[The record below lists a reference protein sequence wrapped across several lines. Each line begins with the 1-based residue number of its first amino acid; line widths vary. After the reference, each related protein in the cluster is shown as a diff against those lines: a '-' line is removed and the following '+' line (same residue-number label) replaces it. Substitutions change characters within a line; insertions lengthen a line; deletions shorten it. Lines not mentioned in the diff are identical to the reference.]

1 MKTIKLPKK
10 NKWLIGIALSA
21 IVIAGAI
28 GWGVNSYAKEKEE
41 QQQITEQEK
50 QIADVAKKVDALYL
64 DDTKEFLAK
73 DISKDKIEEAGKASQ
88 ALKDEKMLTKEIAQK
103 VKGLASDWG
112 YADVMYNYQ
121 LKVEKL
127 LDPNKVLR
135 EDANI
140 KQVEEQRKDLV
151 ENTKKENFAKSFDP
165 ILKEAI
171 AQREQITEATKQ
183 VDSLYTSNEHKEVKD
198 GITWDTYNKAK
209 ASVDKVKQE
218 KANKNL
224 TTGLKKANDALK
236 AQDAK
241 KEARAKAEQTSQ
253 EVASNANDTSANS
266 SSNDNATSKS
276 SGKSSGSTS
285 SGNSN
290 NSTSGNSGNSRSSS
304 TGGSSKSSSGSS
316 SKSAG
321 GSSSSNKSSSN
332 SGSSSKSTGG
342 STSKNEKG
350 GTDYHVND
358 DELTNEG
365 ENENGGTDY
374 SWGW

>member
-10 NKWLIGIALSA
+10 NKWLITIALSA
-21 IVIAGAI
+21 IIIVGAI

-50 QIADVAKKVDALYL
+50 QSADVAKKVDALYL

-73 DISKDKIEEAGKASQ
+73 DISKDKIEKADKSLD
-88 ALKDEKMLTKEIAQK
+88 ALKHEKILTKEISQK
-103 VKGLASDWG
+103 VKGIASDWG
-112 YADVMYNYQ
+112 HADVMYNYQ
-121 LKVEKL
+121 LEVEKL

-140 KQVEEQRKDLV
+140 QQVEEQRKDLV

-209 ASVDKVKQE
+209 ASVEKVKQE
-218 KANKNL
+218 KANKDL
-224 TTGLKKANDALK
+224 SAGLKKANDALK
-236 AQDAK
+236 AEDAIK
-241 KEARAKAEQTSQ
+241 
-253 EVASNANDTSANS
+253 EVASNSNDTSTNP
-266 SSNDNATSKS
+266 SSNNNATSNS
-276 SGKSSGSTS
+276 SGKSSGNS
-285 SGNSN
+285 S
-290 NSTSGNSGNSRSSS
+290 NSTSGNSGNSSSGS
-304 TGGSSKSSSGSS
+304 TSGSSKSSSSSS
-316 SKSAG
+316 SKSAS
-321 GSSSSNKSSSN
+321 GSSKSNKSSSN
-332 SGSSSKSTGG
+332 SGSSSKASGG
-342 STSKNEKG
+342 STNKNEKG
-350 GTDYHVND
+350 GPDYHVSD
-358 DELTNEG
+358 DELTNIG

-374 SWGW
+374 AWGW

>member
-1 MKTIKLPKK
+1 MKTIKLPQK
-10 NKWLIGIALSA
+10 NKWLITIALSA

-41 QQQITEQEK
+41 QQQITKQEK

-73 DISKDKIEEAGKASQ
+73 DISKDKIEEADKASQ
-88 ALKDEKMLTKEIAQK
+88 ALKDEKILTKEIAQK
-103 VKGLASDWG
+103 VKDLASDWG
-112 YADVMYNYQ
+112 HADVMYNYQ
-121 LKVEKL
+121 LEVEKL

-140 KQVEEQRKDLV
+140 QQVEEQRKDLV
-151 ENTKKENFAKSFDP
+151 ENTKKENFAKSFNP

-198 GITWDTYNKAK
+198 GITWETYNKVK

-218 KANKNL
+218 KANKDL

-241 KEARAKAEQTSQ
+241 KEAQAKAEQASQ
-253 EVASNANDTSANS
+253 EVASNSNDTSANS
-266 SSNDNATSKS
+266 SSNDNATSNS
-276 SGKSSGSTS
+276 SGESSGSTS
-285 SGNSN
+285 SGNST
-290 NSTSGNSGNSRSSS
+290 SSASGNSGNSSSS
-304 TGGSSKSSSGSS
+304 NGSSKSSSSSS
-316 SKSAG
+316 SKSVS
-321 GSSSSNKSSSN
+321 GSSKSNKSSSN
-332 SGSSSKSTGG
+332 SGSSSKASGG

-350 GTDYHVND
+350 GPDYHVSD
-358 DELTNEG
+358 DELTNIG

-374 SWGW
+374 AWGW

>member
-10 NKWLIGIALSA
+10 NKWLITIALSA

-50 QIADVAKKVDALYL
+50 QSADVAKKVDALYL

-73 DISKDKIEEAGKASQ
+73 DISKDKIEKADKALD
-88 ALKDEKMLTKEIAQK
+88 ALKDEKILTKEIAQK

-112 YADVMYNYQ
+112 HADVMYNYQ
-121 LKVEKL
+121 LEVEQL

-140 KQVEEQRKDLV
+140 QQVEAERKDLV

-165 ILKEAI
+165 VLKEAI
-171 AQREQITEATKQ
+171 AQREQITEAMKQ

-218 KANKNL
+218 KVKKDL
-224 TTGLKKANDALK
+224 TAALKKANDALK

-241 KEARAKAEQTSQ
+241 KEAQAKAEKASQ
-253 EVASNANDTSANS
+253 EVASNSNDTSTNS

-276 SGKSSGSTS
+276 SGSSSPGS

-290 NSTSGNSGNSRSSS
+290 SGSSSNSSRSSNS
-304 TGGSSKSSSGSS
+304 SSSSSSKSSGSSSSASKSPSNGNSSKSSNGSSSKSGNSKSSSGSS
-316 SKSAG
+316 SSD
-321 GSSSSNKSSSN
+321 
-332 SGSSSKSTGG
+332 SSKSTW
-342 STSKNEKG
+342 TEENEMG
-350 GTDYHVND
+350 GTNIY
-358 DELTNEG
+358 EG
-365 ENENGGTDY
+365 
-374 SWGW
+374 W

>member
-10 NKWLIGIALSA
+10 NKWLITIALSA

-50 QIADVAKKVDALYL
+50 QIADVAKKVDTLYL
-64 DDTKEFLAK
+64 DDTKKFLAK
-73 DISKDKIEEAGKASQ
+73 DISKDKIEEADKALQ
-88 ALKDEKMLTKEIAQK
+88 ALRDEKILTKEIAQK

-112 YADVMYNYQ
+112 HADVMYNYQ
-121 LKVEKL
+121 LEVAKL

-140 KQVEEQRKDLV
+140 QQVEEQRKELV
-151 ENTKKENFAKSFDP
+151 ESTKKENFAKSFDP

-171 AQREQITEATKQ
+171 AQRKQITEATKQ

-209 ASVDKVKQE
+209 ASVNKVKQE

-241 KEARAKAEQTSQ
+241 KEAQVKAEQANKEVTSN
-253 EVASNANDTSANS
+253 SNDTSSNS
-266 SSNDNATSKS
+266 SSNDNATSNS
-276 SGKSSGSTS
+276 SGESSGSTS
-285 SGNSN
+285 SGNST
-290 NSTSGNSGNSRSSS
+290 SSASGNSGNSSSS
-304 TGGSSKSSSGSS
+304 NGSSKSS
-316 SKSAG
+316 
-321 GSSSSNKSSSN
+321 SSSSNKSSGN
-332 SGSSSKSTGG
+332 SASSSKSSGN
-342 STSKNEKG
+342 SNSSKSSSSSSQKSSSSKSSDENSSSKNTWTEK
-350 GTDYHVND
+350 NKS
-358 DELTNEG
+358 
-365 ENENGGTDY
+365 NGGTNIY
-374 SWGW
+374 EGW

>member
-73 DISKDKIEEAGKASQ
+73 DISKDKIEEADKALQ
-88 ALKDEKMLTKEIAQK
+88 ALKDEKILTKKITREIK
-103 VKGLASDWG
+103 EVASEWA
-112 YADVMYNYQ
+112 YAEYMYDYQ
-121 LKVEKL
+121 LSVEKL
-127 LDPNKVLR
+127 LDTNGILR

-140 KQVEEQRKDLV
+140 QQVEEQRKDLV

-165 ILKEAI
+165 ILKEAL
-171 AQREQITEATKQ
+171 AQQTQITEATKQ

-198 GITWDTYNKAK
+198 GITWDNYNKAK
-209 ASVDKVKQE
+209 ASVDKVKQG
-218 KANKNL
+218 KANKDL
-224 TTGLKKANDALK
+224 TASLKKANDALK

-241 KEARAKAEQTSQ
+241 KEAQAKAEQASQ
-253 EVASNANDTSANS
+253 EVASNSNDTSANS

-304 TGGSSKSSSGSS
+304 TDGNPKSSSGSS
-316 SKSAG
+316 SKSTG

-342 STSKNEKG
+342 STSKNAETGSTHIEEPNSDG
-350 GTDYHVND
+350 GTNIYD
-358 DELTNEG
+358 
-365 ENENGGTDY
+365 
-374 SWGW
+374 GW

>member
-50 QIADVAKKVDALYL
+50 QIADVAKKVDTLYL

-73 DISKDKIEEAGKASQ
+73 DISKDKIEEADKTLQ
-88 ALKDEKMLTKEIAQK
+88 ALKDEKILTKKITREIK
-103 VKGLASDWG
+103 EVASEWA
-112 YADVMYNYQ
+112 YAEYMYDYQ
-121 LKVEKL
+121 LSVEKL
-127 LDPNKVLR
+127 LDTNGILR

-165 ILKEAI
+165 ILKEAL
-171 AQREQITEATKQ
+171 AQQTQITEATKQ

-218 KANKNL
+218 KANKDL

-241 KEARAKAEQTSQ
+241 KEAQASQ
-253 EVASNANDTSANS
+253 EVASNSNDT

-276 SGKSSGSTS
+276 SGSSSPGS

-290 NSTSGNSGNSRSSS
+290 SGSSSNSSRSSNS
-304 TGGSSKSSSGSS
+304 SSSSSSKSSGSSSSASKSPSNGNSSKSSNGSSSKSGNSKSSSGSS
-316 SKSAG
+316 SSD
-321 GSSSSNKSSSN
+321 
-332 SGSSSKSTGG
+332 SSKSTW
-342 STSKNEKG
+342 TEENEMG
-350 GTDYHVND
+350 GTNIY
-358 DELTNEG
+358 EG
-365 ENENGGTDY
+365 
-374 SWGW
+374 W

>member
-10 NKWLIGIALSA
+10 NKWLITIALSA

-50 QIADVAKKVDALYL
+50 QIADVAKKVDTLYL

-73 DISKDKIEEAGKASQ
+73 DISKDKIEEADKALQ
-88 ALKDEKMLTKEIAQK
+88 ALKDEKILTKEIAQK

-112 YADVMYNYQ
+112 HADVMYNYQ
-121 LKVEKL
+121 LEVAKL

-140 KQVEEQRKDLV
+140 QQVEKQRKELV
-151 ENTKKENFAKSFDP
+151 ESTKKENFAKSFDP

-171 AQREQITEATKQ
+171 AQRKQITEATKQ

-209 ASVDKVKQE
+209 ASVNKVKQE

-241 KEARAKAEQTSQ
+241 KEAQVKAEQANKEVTSN
-253 EVASNANDTSANS
+253 SNDTSANS
-266 SSNDNATSKS
+266 SSNDNATSNS
-276 SGKSSGSTS
+276 SGESSGSTS
-285 SGNSN
+285 SGNST
-290 NSTSGNSGNSRSSS
+290 SSASGNSGNSSSS
-304 TGGSSKSSSGSS
+304 NGSSKSSSSSSNKSSGNSASSSKSSGNSNSSKSSSGSS
-316 SKSAG
+316 QKS
-321 GSSSSNKSSSN
+321 
-332 SGSSSKSTGG
+332 SSSKS
-342 STSKNEKG
+342 SDENSSSKNTWTEK
-350 GTDYHVND
+350 NKS
-358 DELTNEG
+358 
-365 ENENGGTDY
+365 NGGTNIY
-374 SWGW
+374 EGW

>member
-1 MKTIKLPKK
+1 MKTIKLPQK
-10 NKWLIGIALSA
+10 NKWLITIALSA

-41 QQQITEQEK
+41 QQQITKQEK

-73 DISKDKIEEAGKASQ
+73 DISKDKIEEADKASQ
-88 ALKDEKMLTKEIAQK
+88 ALKDEKILTKEIAQK
-103 VKGLASDWG
+103 VKDLASDWG
-112 YADVMYNYQ
+112 HADVMYNYQ
-121 LKVEKL
+121 LEVEKL

-140 KQVEEQRKDLV
+140 QQVEEQRKDLV

-198 GITWDTYNKAK
+198 GITWETYNKVK

-218 KANKNL
+218 KANKDL

-241 KEARAKAEQTSQ
+241 KEAQAKAEQASQ
-253 EVASNANDTSANS
+253 EVASNSNDTSANS
-266 SSNDNATSKS
+266 SSNDNATSNS
-276 SGKSSGSTS
+276 SGESSGSTS
-285 SGNSN
+285 SGNST
-290 NSTSGNSGNSRSSS
+290 SSASGNSGNSSSS
-304 TGGSSKSSSGSS
+304 NGSSKSSSSSS
-316 SKSAG
+316 SKSVS
-321 GSSSSNKSSSN
+321 GSSKSNKSSSN
-332 SGSSSKSTGG
+332 SGSSSKASGG

-350 GTDYHVND
+350 GPDYHVSD
-358 DELTNEG
+358 DELTNIG

-374 SWGW
+374 AWGW

>member
-73 DISKDKIEEAGKASQ
+73 DISKDKIEEADKASQ

-121 LKVEKL
+121 LEVEKL

-198 GITWDTYNKAK
+198 GITWNTYNKAK

-218 KANKNL
+218 KANKDL

-236 AQDAK
+236 AKDAK
-241 KEARAKAEQTSQ
+241 KEAQAKAEQTSQ
-253 EVASNANDTSANS
+253 EVASNSNDTSANS

>member
-1 MKTIKLPKK
+1 MKTIKLPPK
-10 NKWLIGIALSA
+10 NKWLITIALSA

-73 DISKDKIEEAGKASQ
+73 DISKDKIEEADKASQ
-88 ALKDEKMLTKEIAQK
+88 TLKDEKILTKKIAQK

-112 YADVMYNYQ
+112 HADVMYNYQ
-121 LKVEKL
+121 LAVEKL

-140 KQVEEQRKDLV
+140 QQVEEQRKDLV
-151 ENTKKENFAKSFDP
+151 ESTKKENFAKSFDP

-171 AQREQITEATKQ
+171 AQREQITETTKQ

-218 KANKNL
+218 KANKDL

-241 KEARAKAEQTSQ
+241 KEAQAKAEQASQ
-253 EVASNANDTSANS
+253 EVASNSNDTSANS
-266 SSNDNATSKS
+266 SSNNNETSKS
-276 SGKSSGSTS
+276 SGSSSPGS
-285 SGNSN
+285 SGNSHSGSSS
-290 NSTSGNSGNSRSSS
+290 NSSRSSNS
-304 TGGSSKSSSGSS
+304 SSSSSGSSSSASKSPSNGNSSKSSNGSSSKSGNSKSSSGSS
-316 SKSAG
+316 SSD
-321 GSSSSNKSSSN
+321 
-332 SGSSSKSTGG
+332 SSKSTW
-342 STSKNEKG
+342 TEENEMG
-350 GTDYHVND
+350 GTNIY
-358 DELTNEG
+358 EG
-365 ENENGGTDY
+365 
-374 SWGW
+374 W

>member
-10 NKWLIGIALSA
+10 NKWLITIALSA
-21 IVIAGAI
+21 IALAGAI

-41 QQQITEQEK
+41 QQQITKQEK

-73 DISKDKIEEAGKASQ
+73 DISKDKIEEADKALQ
-88 ALKDEKMLTKEIAQK
+88 ALKDEKILTKEIAQK

-112 YADVMYNYQ
+112 HADVMYNYQ
-121 LKVEKL
+121 LEVEKL

-140 KQVEEQRKDLV
+140 QQVEEQRKDLI

-165 ILKEAI
+165 ILKEAA
-171 AQREQITEATKQ
+171 AQQNQITEATKQ
-183 VDSLYTSNEHKEVKD
+183 VNSLYTTAERKEIKAN
-198 GITWDTYNKAK
+198 ITWDTYNKAK

-218 KANKNL
+218 KAKKDL

-241 KEARAKAEQTSQ
+241 KEAQAKAEQANK
-253 EVASNANDTSANS
+253 EVASNPNDTSTNS

-290 NSTSGNSGNSRSSS
+290 NSTSGNSGNSSSSS
-304 TGGSSKSSSGSS
+304 TGGSSKSSSSSS

-321 GSSSSNKSSSN
+321 GSSSSNKSSSK

-342 STSKNEKG
+342 STSKNAETGSTHIEEPNSDG
-350 GTDYHVND
+350 GTNIYD
-358 DELTNEG
+358 
-365 ENENGGTDY
+365 
-374 SWGW
+374 GW

>member
-10 NKWLIGIALSA
+10 NKWLITIALSA
-21 IVIAGAI
+21 IIIVGAI

-50 QIADVAKKVDALYL
+50 QSADVAKKVDALYL

-73 DISKDKIEEAGKASQ
+73 DISKDKIEKADKSLD
-88 ALKDEKMLTKEIAQK
+88 ALKHEKILTKEISQK
-103 VKGLASDWG
+103 VKGIASDWG
-112 YADVMYNYQ
+112 HADVMYNYQ
-121 LKVEKL
+121 LEVEKL

-140 KQVEEQRKDLV
+140 QQVEEQRKDLV

-209 ASVDKVKQE
+209 ASVEKVKQE
-218 KANKNL
+218 KANKDL
-224 TTGLKKANDALK
+224 SAGLKKANDALK
-236 AQDAK
+236 AEDAIK
-241 KEARAKAEQTSQ
+241 
-253 EVASNANDTSANS
+253 EVASNSNDTSTNP
-266 SSNDNATSKS
+266 SSNNNATSNS
-276 SGKSSGSTS
+276 SGKSSGNS
-285 SGNSN
+285 S
-290 NSTSGNSGNSRSSS
+290 NSTSGNSGNSSSGS
-304 TGGSSKSSSGSS
+304 TSGSSKSSSSSS
-316 SKSAG
+316 SKSAS
-321 GSSSSNKSSSN
+321 GSSKSNKSSSN
-332 SGSSSKSTGG
+332 SGSSSKASGG

-350 GTDYHVND
+350 GPDYHVSD
-358 DELTNEG
+358 DELTNIG

-374 SWGW
+374 AWGW

>member
-10 NKWLIGIALSA
+10 NKWLIGIVLSA
-21 IVIAGAI
+21 IVIVGAI

-41 QQQITEQEK
+41 QQQITKQEK

-73 DISKDKIEEAGKASQ
+73 DISKDKIEEADKASQ
-88 ALKDEKMLTKEIAQK
+88 ALKDEKKLTKEIAQK

-112 YADVMYNYQ
+112 LADVMYNYQ
-121 LKVEKL
+121 LEVEKL

-140 KQVEEQRKDLV
+140 QQVEEQRKDLV

-198 GITWDTYNKAK
+198 GITWDNYNKAK
-209 ASVDKVKQE
+209 ASVDKVKQG
-218 KANKNL
+218 KANKDL
-224 TTGLKKANDALK
+224 TASLKKANDALK

-241 KEARAKAEQTSQ
+241 KEAQAKAEQASQ
-253 EVASNANDTSANS
+253 EVASNSNDTSANS
-266 SSNDNATSKS
+266 SSNDNATSNS
-276 SGKSSGSTS
+276 SGESSGSTS
-285 SGNSN
+285 SGNST
-290 NSTSGNSGNSRSSS
+290 SSASGNSGNSSSS
-304 TGGSSKSSSGSS
+304 NGSSKSSSSSS
-316 SKSAG
+316 SKSAS
-321 GSSSSNKSSSN
+321 GSSKSNKSSSN
-332 SGSSSKSTGG
+332 SGSSSKASGG

-350 GTDYHVND
+350 GPDYHVSD
-358 DELTNEG
+358 DELTNIG

-374 SWGW
+374 AWGW